1 LVGGLRQEKQM
12 NKRNG
17 RLQCGICNVDVIIG
31 YGGLAFCPNSNC
43 QNSEKDYL
51 NTEQEKRNEM
61 L

>member
-1 LVGGLRQEKQM
+1 M